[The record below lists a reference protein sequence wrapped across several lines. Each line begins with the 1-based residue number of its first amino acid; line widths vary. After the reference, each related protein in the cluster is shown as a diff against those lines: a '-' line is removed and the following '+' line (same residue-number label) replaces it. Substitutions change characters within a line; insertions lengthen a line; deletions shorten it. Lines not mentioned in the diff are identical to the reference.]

1 MHSAEIEVSD
11 EDEDD
16 VAGESDYSY
25 SYNYDPS
32 FYSFDPENYGDY
44 FDGFGKIQKFYFTLL

>member
-16 VAGESDYSY
+16 FDGESDYSY
-25 SYNYDPS
+25 LYNYDPS
-32 FYSFDPENYGDY
+32 YSFDPENYGDY
-44 FDGFGKIQKFYFTLL
+44 FDEFGKMLKKLLQPL